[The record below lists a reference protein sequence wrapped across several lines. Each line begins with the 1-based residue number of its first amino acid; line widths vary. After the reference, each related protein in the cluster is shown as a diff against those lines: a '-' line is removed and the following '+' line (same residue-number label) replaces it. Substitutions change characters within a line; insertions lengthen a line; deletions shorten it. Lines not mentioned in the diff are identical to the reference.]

1 MFKLIGSAII
11 LIAAALFGTSKY
23 SAYYERKRLLC
34 VIRDGLEQVENNL
47 RCACPPLYDCFLCGG
62 EFFEKAAL
70 LIGQGSYPQEAV
82 KEAARSFHS
91 LKKED
96 IALID
101 RFAAGLCAQDL
112 VGQLSNTAYFSSQ
125 LEKNI
130 ASAENELASRGKLF
144 LQGSLLTATAVV
156 ILLV

>member
-11 LIAAALFGTSKY
+11 LIASALFGINKY
-23 SAYYERKRLLC
+23 NTYYERKRLLLA
-34 VIRDGLEQVENNL
+34 IRDGVEQVENNL
-47 RCACPPLYDCFLCGG
+47 RCACPPLYDCFLCSG

-70 LIGQGSYPQEAV
+70 LIGQGAYPQEAV
-82 KEAARSFHS
+82 KEAARSFHF

-96 IALID
+96 VALID

-112 VGQLSNTAYFSSQ
+112 AGQLSNTAYFSSQ

-130 ASAENELASRGKLF
+130 IVAEDELNSRGKLF
-144 LQGSLLTATAVV
+144 LKGCLLTAAAVV
-156 ILLV
+156 ILLI